1 MNLIEKIKRAGWY
14 FTDKDRYNH
23 GDLVNREETKTVDP
37 KATIHLVRPEDAKY
51 FTKRRNLAYTASQE
65 LSEGE
70 QKRISEYLDIT
81 GSIEGFSRLRILPI
95 DETLFARYMSAIEG
109 LEKPTIRQAH
119 LPFMEG
125 FLTFRGYIGTDVN
138 SMVSELKERVENPIE
153 RVRLAIATLPITE
166 LTYDVHPGG
175 KFVFDTRERLDQES
189 GRNLVTY
196 VIDGFIY
203 GSKMTDNG
211 PMTDNYQRRV
221 VVSGFQPA

>member
-109 LEKPTIRQAH
+109 LEEPTVRQAH
-119 LPFMEG
+119 LP
-125 FLTFRGYIGTDVN
+125 R
-138 SMVSELKERVENPIE
+138 K
-153 RVRLAIATLPITE
+153 TE
-166 LTYDVHPGG
+166 
-175 KFVFDTRERLDQES
+175 QNS
-189 GRNLVTY
+189 GRYFVLGM
-196 VIDGFIY
+196 GFDSNDFKVNNPRAFPPTNSI
-203 GSKMTDNG
+203 GASLSSFDITFML
-211 PMTDNYQRRV
+211 
-221 VVSGFQPA
+221 